1 MDSMDAPEFWDSE
14 AAAFDEAPDHGLRDP
29 AVRDAWARL
38 LLPMLPSVPARV
50 ADLGCGT
57 GTLTVLMAQA
67 GHVVAGLDVSP
78 RMVALARGKIAAGGV
93 VADVVVG
100 DASSPP
106 WQPGTFDAVLTRHVL
121 WAMPDPEAALT
132 MWIDLL
138 APGGRLILIEGRWS
152 TGVGLASADVA
163 ELVLRHR
170 REAEVTL
177 LDDPALWGGPIGDER
192 YVITSPR

>member
-1 MDSMDAPEFWDSE
+1 MDTVGASQYWDSE
-14 AAAFDEAPDHGLRDP
+14 AAVFDAAPDHGLQDP
-29 AVRDAWARL
+29 AVRDAWAAL
-38 LLPMLPSVPARV
+38 LLPLLPPVPARV

-57 GTLTVLMAQA
+57 GTLTLLMAQA
-67 GHVVAGLDVSP
+67 GHLVSGLDLAP
-78 RMVALARGKIAAGGV
+78 RMVAVARGKIAAAGV

-121 WAMPDPEAALT
+121 WALADPEAALAT
-132 MWIDLL
+132 WIDLL

-152 TGVGLASADVA
+152 TGVGLAVADVV

-170 REAEVTL
+170 CEAEVTV

-192 YVITSPR
+192 YVITSRR

>member
-1 MDSMDAPEFWDSE
+1 MDAMGASEYWDSE

-38 LLPMLPSVPARV
+38 LLPLLPPAPARV

-57 GTLTVLMAQA
+57 GTLTLLMAQA
-67 GHVVAGLDVSP
+67 GHLVSGLDFAPS
-78 RMVALARGKIAAGGV
+78 MVALAREKLAAAGLA
-93 VADVVVG
+93 ADLVVG

-106 WQPGTFDAVLTRHVL
+106 WQPGTFDVVLTRHVL
-121 WAMPDPEAALT
+121 WAMADPDAALT
-132 MWIDLL
+132 TWIDLL
-138 APGGRLILIEGRWS
+138 APGGGLVLVEGRWS
-152 TGVGLASADVA
+152 TGVGLTSADVA

-170 REAEVTL
+170 REAEVRL

>member
-1 MDSMDAPEFWDSE
+1 MRASEYWDCG
-14 AAAFDEAPDHGLRDP
+14 AAEFDEASDHGLRDP
-29 AVRDAWARL
+29 GVRDAWARL
-38 LLPMLPSVPARV
+38 LLPLLAPVPARV

-67 GHVVAGLDVSP
+67 GRLVSGLDFAP
-78 RMVALARGKIAAGGV
+78 RMAALAREKIAAAGV

-106 WQPGTFDAVLTRHVL
+106 WRAGSFDVVLTRHVL
-121 WAMPDPEAALT
+121 WVMPDPEAALST
-132 MWIDLL
+132 WIHLL

-152 TGVGLASADVA
+152 SGVGLASADVA

-170 REAEVTL
+170 LEIEVTR
-177 LDDPALWGGPIGDER
+177 LDDPALWGTPINDER
-192 YVITSPR
+192 YVITSRR

>member
-1 MDSMDAPEFWDSE
+1 MDAMGASEYWDSE

-38 LLPMLPSVPARV
+38 LLPMLPPVPARV

-57 GTLTVLMAQA
+57 GTLTLLMAQA
-67 GHVVAGLDVSP
+67 GHLVSGLDLAP
-78 RMVALARGKIAAGGV
+78 RMAALAREKLAAAGLE
-93 VADVVVG
+93 ADVVVG

-138 APGGRLILIEGRWS
+138 APRGRLILIEGRWS
-152 TGVGLASADVA
+152 TGVGLTSAAVA

-170 REAEVTL
+170 REAEVTI
-177 LDDPALWGGPIGDER
+177 LDDAALWGGPIDDER
-192 YVITSPR
+192 FVITSRR